1 MLDEPQGLLSRDDPV
16 VRLVDEVGQ
25 HQDGDVRRH
34 LVVIRVFNYLWLYF
48 QYLLAIKIKRKGAWS
63 VV

>member
-25 HQDGDVRRH
+25 HQDGNVRRH
-34 LVVIRVFNYLWLYF
+34 LVVIRGFNNLWLRT
-48 QYLLAIKIKRKGAWS
+48 KRDSIIRVYSHALE
-63 VV
+63 V